1 MTNRPQKPS
10 AAGPVPAPAERPLL
24 TVDVAILTLR
34 EDALHALLV
43 RRAEPPHVGRW
54 ALPGGFIRSEDIS
67 LEGAARRVLLDKT
80 GIETPYLEQL
90 ESYGDPKRDPRGW
103 SATVAYVALIASDR
117 LEPRH
122 GRNADAAA
130 WWPVVGTSVAP
141 NLAFDHARILAGA
154 IARVRAKVEYTTL
167 PVHLLPAKFT
177 LPDLQGVYEQLL
189 GRKLDKSAF
198 RKRIAEVDFL
208 EPVEGERRPASNRP
222 AQLWRIKPGH
232 RTVFFDRTI

>member
-1 MTNRPQKPS
+1 MAVRTPKSP
-10 AAGPVPAPAERPLL
+10 GPVPPAAERPLL
-24 TVDVAILTLR
+24 TIDVAILTLR
-34 EDALHALLV
+34 GEGLHALLM
-43 RRAEPPHVGRW
+43 RRAEPPHAGRW
-54 ALPGGFIRSEDIS
+54 ALPGGFIRPEDIS

-90 ESYGDPKRDPRGW
+90 GSFGDPRRDPRGW
-103 SATVAYVALIASDR
+103 SATIAYVALISSDR

-122 GRNADAAA
+122 GRNADAVA
-130 WWPVVGTSVAP
+130 WWPVVGSSVAP
-141 NLAFDHARILAGA
+141 NLAFDHARILSAA

-167 PVHLLPAKFT
+167 PVHLLPEKFT
-177 LPDLQGVYEQLL
+177 LPDLQRVYEQLL

-222 AQLWRIKPGH
+222 AQLWRVKAGQ

>member
-1 MTNRPQKPS
+1 MKQPQT
-10 AAGPVPAPAERPLL
+10 GPVPAPAERPLL

-34 EDALHALLV
+34 DDSLQALLV
-43 RRAEPPHVGRW
+43 RRAEPPHAGRW
-54 ALPGGFIRSEDIS
+54 ALPGGFIRPDDIS
-67 LEGAARRVLLDKT
+67 LEGAARRVLLDKA

-90 ESYGDPKRDPRGW
+90 GSYGDAKRDPRGW

-122 GRNADAAA
+122 GRNADAAS
-130 WWPVVGTSVAP
+130 WWPIVGTSVAP
-141 NLAFDHARILAGA
+141 TLAFDHARILAAA
-154 IARVRAKVEYTTL
+154 IGRVRAKVEYTTL

-177 LPDLQGVYEQLL
+177 LPDLQRVYEQLL
-189 GRKLDKSAF
+189 DRKLDKSAF

-208 EPVEGERRPASNRP
+208 EPVEGERRAASNRP
-222 AQLWRIKPGH
+222 AQLWRVKPGH